1 MKNEQ
6 LPALPKTQVVSLRLS
21 VYDYNLF
28 QKKCLLENRTMTSI
42 TRQAILEFIKPG
54 RDAKA

>member
-1 MKNEQ
+1 MKSDQ

-21 VYDYNLF
+21 VHDYNLF
-28 QKKCLLENRTMTSI
+28 QRKCRTEKRTMTSI
-42 TRQAILEFIKPG
+42 TRQAIMEFIKPG